1 MTTIQ
6 PGSLLSPAPAK
17 AEWADSRVGRYLL
30 GIEQRHGRT
39 FDTYEDAWRWS
50 VEDLDGFWESI
61 VDEFEIIEHT
71 PHTAVLADATMPGAQ
86 WFPGATLNYAEHI
99 VRALR
104 ARPDRIM
111 VHSRSQTAGSVDWT
125 GARLLDEIGRIQ
137 RGLAGLGIGEGDR
150 VAGYLPNIPQTLAAY
165 IAATALGAVW
175 CSVPPEMGSTA
186 VVQRIGQL
194 DPTLV
199 IAVDGYRWGAKDIS
213 RVDDLA
219 EIRTAL
225 PDARVVLL
233 PYLDVAAPTPDG
245 VIAYADFTARAGAV
259 ELAPVPFA
267 HPLVVLFSSGTTGRP
282 KAIVHCHGGFLLE
295 HYKSVA
301 LHYDLDDRDT
311 VFYYTTTGWMVWNM
325 MVSSLLVGAAVVL
338 VDGDPAWPALDGPW
352 AQWAIVEDTGATFL
366 GTAAAYLATWAH
378 SGLRPAD
385 LWDMGRLR
393 EIVSSGSP
401 LAADVAAWLQD
412 AVNPEV
418 FVAPT
423 SGGTD
428 VCTALVGGCP
438 LVAVYAGE
446 MSCRPLGV
454 DVEALDPQGR
464 PVVGS
469 AGELVVRRPMPSM
482 PVFFWG
488 DEGFERYTA
497 SYFDMYKGQWR
508 HGDWL
513 IRTER
518 DSWVITGRSD
528 ATLNRG
534 GVRIGT
540 AEYYEVLDGIG
551 EVADSMVVHFEDGT
565 GMGELVLAL
574 TLTPDS
580 TADTEA
586 LEAQVRIAVRSRLS
600 PRHSPDHVV
609 IVPSV
614 PRNKTGKRLEVPL
627 KRIIKGEKLS
637 DVIDIGVVVEPDT
650 LTETAQR
657 ISHVLRTVS
666 A

>member
-6 PGSLLSPAPAK
+6 PGSLLSPAPTK
-17 AEWADSRVGRYLL
+17 AEWSHSRIGRYLL
-30 GIEQRHGRT
+30 GIEQRIGRS
-39 FDTYEDAWRWS
+39 FETYEDAWRWS
-50 VEDLDGFWESI
+50 VEDLEGFWESI
-61 VDEFEIIEHT
+61 IDEFEIIEHT
-71 PHTAVLADATMPGAQ
+71 PHAAVLADATMPGAR
-86 WFPGATLNYAEHI
+86 WLPGATLNYAEHI
-99 VRALR
+99 VRSLR

-111 VHSRSQTAGSVDWT
+111 VRSRSQTAGSVEWT

-165 IAATALGAVW
+165 IATTALGAVW
-175 CSVPPEMGSTA
+175 CSVPPEMGATA

-213 RVDDLA
+213 REQDLA
-219 EIRTAL
+219 EIRAEL
-225 PDARVVLL
+225 PDTRVVLL
-233 PYLDVAAPTPDG
+233 PYLDAAAQTPDG
-245 VIAYADFTARAGAV
+245 AIAYAEFTAEAGDV
-259 ELAPVPFA
+259 EIAPVPFA

-301 LHYDLDDRDT
+301 LHYDLDERDT

-352 AQWAIVEDTGATFL
+352 AQWAIIEETGATFL
-366 GTAAAYLATWAH
+366 GTGAAYLATWAH

-385 LWDMGRLR
+385 LWDMSRLR

-418 FVAPT
+418 FIAPT

-428 VCTALVGGCP
+428 VCTAFVGGCP

-464 PVVGS
+464 PIVGS
-469 AGELVVRRPMPSM
+469 PGELVVRRPMPSM

-488 DEGFERYTA
+488 DEDFARYTA
-497 SYFDMYKGQWR
+497 SYFDMYEGQWR

-513 IRTER
+513 VRTER

-540 AEYYEVLDGIG
+540 AEFYAVLDGIA
-551 EVADSMVVHFEDGT
+551 EVADSMVLHFEDGT

-574 TLTPDS
+574 ALAPGS
-580 TADTEA
+580 EVDTEQ
-586 LEAQVRIAVRSRLS
+586 LEKQVRGAVRSRLS

-609 IVPSV
+609 IVPSI

-627 KRIIKGEKLS
+627 KRIIKGGSIS
-637 DVIDIGVVVEPDT
+637 DVIDLGVVVEPDT
-650 LTETAQR
+650 LADTAER
-657 ISHVLRTVS
+657 IAHVLRTVP